1 MRKIVL
7 SIVALALPLAVF
19 AQFPQILG
27 DPVDYSRIHLPR
39 DAGSYPVTYT
49 MSFEHHT
56 SEDFF
61 YDMMVYW
68 MTGDKSQAEKDN
80 IGWTDV
86 VFTGEL
92 RHTRDISP
100 EMLEQAIQ
108 EAFLKTG
115 LNRPLL
121 KQRMEQSKELR
132 EIIYTNKEF
141 LMDVAGAVM
150 LAVPGLGEISA
161 GTQLAINSAGL
172 GLAVVSMAH
181 DNSDKIT
188 NAVNSAS
195 ATMSAAQSADN
206 VLTLL
211 NQSKIFVDLNA
222 KVATGVGVGVNA
234 AAMGLS
240 TIAAHKREVQ
250 KWKNREGASAL
261 WQINSFYNWV
271 NYYLDRDSKQAG
283 KDAWV
288 LLINSTSES
297 APYMFRNTMCGVTWA
312 LDAKLVKCESMPRR
326 PDRLNYGFEGK
337 YCGMLE
343 AVSLYDLSGYSK
355 QFLTKWGNWADDYLL
370 QGKGFKAH
378 GMMGSGTSTLGGK
391 ELQGDAMFHANWCYN
406 DPMEEGARLYS
417 HTANAS
423 MAGVYHIPVFFEI
436 QLTGEAEGT
445 FNREFVHLMWMNQ
458 DEFDGVGI
466 ARSFGFTE
474 TNPDQMY
481 KTALKM
487 ETSMSGLIT
496 PRMGQFPAHTIK
508 ISEVVDGD
516 NFIYDK
522 VEKEKETTE
531 VHEVFPLR
539 NEHGFIDIALPE
551 GELKIDF
558 GNVLA
563 PTFEVVPQD
572 KKDWEKIKAKW
583 F

>member
-1 MRKIVL
+1 MRKLVL
-7 SIVALALPLAVF
+7 SIIALALSLGAF
-19 AQFPQILG
+19 AQFRQIPG
-27 DPVDYSRIHLPR
+27 DPVDYSLIRLPR
-39 DAGSYPVTYT
+39 DAGSYPVTFT

-100 EMLEQAIQ
+100 ELLERAIQ

-121 KQRMEQSKELR
+121 KKRMEQSKELR
-132 EIIYTNKEF
+132 KIIYTNKEF

-150 LAVPGLGEISA
+150 LAVPGLGELSA
-161 GTQLAINSAGL
+161 GAQLAINTAGV

-181 DNSDKIT
+181 DNTSEIA
-188 NAVNSAS
+188 NGVNSAS
-195 ATMSAAQSADN
+195 ATLSAAQAADN
-206 VLTLL
+206 VLSIL
-211 NQSKIFVDLNA
+211 NKPNIFVDVNA
-222 KVATGVGVGVNA
+222 KVASGVGIGVNA
-234 AAMGLS
+234 AAMAMS
-240 TIAAHKREVQ
+240 TYSAHKREVQ

-271 NYYLDRDSKQAG
+271 NYYLDLFSKQDA

-297 APYMFRNTMCGVTWA
+297 APYMFQNTKCGVTWA

-343 AVSLYDLSGYSK
+343 AVSIYDLSGYSK
-355 QFLTKWGNWADDYLL
+355 QFLTKWGNWADDYLV

-378 GMMGSGTSTLGGK
+378 GMLGSGNSTLGSN
-391 ELQGDAMFHANWCYN
+391 EVLGDAMFHANWCYN

-417 HTANAS
+417 WTASAS
-423 MAGVYHIPVFFEI
+423 MAGAYHIPVFFEI

-445 FNREFVHLMWMNQ
+445 FNNQFVHLMWMNQ

-466 ARSFGFTE
+466 ARSFGFSE

-487 ETSMSGLIT
+487 ETKMDGLIT
-496 PRMGQFPAHTIK
+496 PRMGEFPAHTIK

-516 NFIYDK
+516 KYIYDK
-522 VEKEKETTE
+522 VEKEKEKSE
-531 VHEVFPLR
+531 VHKVIPLR

-551 GELKIDF
+551 GEVKIDF

-563 PTFEVVPQD
+563 PSFETVPQD